1 MYTPKQGKT
10 IGQSDAIGPMQAL
23 EFLVELFIV
32 ITLPEETGNKQS
44 RNVSQDEKSFQQY
57 LSARALEDRSHFKLA
72 ACGLARTF
80 CSSNRGYLWQLERSN

>member
-57 LSARALEDRSHFKLA
+57 LSARALEDRSHFKIGGMWL
-72 ACGLARTF
+72 GKNFL
-80 CSSNRGYLWQLERSN
+80 LK